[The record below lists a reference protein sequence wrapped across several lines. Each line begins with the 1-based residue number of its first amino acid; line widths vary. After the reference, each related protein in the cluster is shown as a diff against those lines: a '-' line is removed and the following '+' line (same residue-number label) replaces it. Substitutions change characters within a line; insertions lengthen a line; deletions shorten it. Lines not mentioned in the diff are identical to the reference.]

1 MRHFFQNLLTFA
13 FYNDITIDK
22 HERKVLIESELTGK
36 SEADIAAKI
45 VERFEVGMHAAR
57 RVVRTESNYCTNQA
71 ELKGMKDA
79 GFDEYE
85 FISLGEE
92 AEDVCRVCD
101 DLDGQRFKIADAVV
115 GVNCPPM
122 HPFCR
127 CKVTTPAQTEE
138 DIQREIDERID
149 SWNIP
154 DNMTF
159 DEFVD
164 RVNNGELE
172 QIRVGQE
179 TSAQKT
185 VDNSE
190 NRGII

>member
-1 MRHFFQNLLTFA
+1 MKKFLIYFYKVRNGFIIIFFGCF
-13 FYNDITIDK
+13 
-22 HERKVLIESELTGK
+22 H
-36 SEADIAAKI
+36 
-45 VERFEVGMHAAR
+45 
-57 RVVRTESNYCTNQA
+57 
-71 ELKGMKDA
+71 A

-85 FISLGEE
+85 FISLGEN
-92 AEDVCRVCD
+92 AENVCGTCD

-127 CKVTTPAQTEE
+127 CKVTTPQQSEE

-154 DNMTF
+154 EGMSL
-159 DEFVD
+159 DEFID

-172 QIRVGQE
+172 EIRKEQDSTLNSVQE
-179 TSAQKT
+179 SVQGNTSS
-185 VDNSE
+185 D
-190 NRGII
+190 

>member
-1 MRHFFQNLLTFA
+1 M
-13 FYNDITIDK
+13 YK
-22 HERKVLIESELTGK
+22 
-36 SEADIAAKI
+36 
-45 VERFEVGMHAAR
+45 AR
-57 RVVRTESNYCTNQA
+57 RVVRTESNYCINQA

-85 FISLGEE
+85 FISLGEN
-92 AEDVCRVCD
+92 AENVCDTCD

-127 CKVTTPAQTEE
+127 CKVTTPQETEE

-154 DNMTF
+154 EGMSL
-159 DEFVD
+159 DEFIE
-164 RVNNGELE
+164 RVNNGEFEEIRAE
-172 QIRVGQE
+172 QE
-179 TSAQKT
+179 K
-185 VDNSE
+185 
-190 NRGII
+190 